1 MKIFGYIDDLINW
14 FFSWQYSIGQWN
26 LIIIPIEVFI
36 IIFVFSELRTKRD
49 P

>member
-14 FFSWQYSIGQWN
+14 FFSWQYSIGWGN

-36 IIFVFSELRTKRD
+36 IVFIFLEFRTKRD